1 MEKPFLHDTV
11 NCLFFVI
18 EKFSSLRLLTKIFHP
33 KLFLTLNFSSQKNK
47 KRNIDENFSQRK
59 LKKKRNLSERKISEL
74 RYSDSSIV
82 IHAAGY
88 TGDYKLTGAKM
99 NKQTQLYKHGQSVYI
114 FTTWLL
120 YYTIKATVEDTECQE
135 YIARINL
142 TYYRWCTTD
151 GVPTQLDIPVMV

>member
-1 MEKPFLHDTV
+1 
-11 NCLFFVI
+11 
-18 EKFSSLRLLTKIFHP
+18 
-33 KLFLTLNFSSQKNK
+33 
-47 KRNIDENFSQRK
+47 
-59 LKKKRNLSERKISEL
+59 
-74 RYSDSSIV
+74 
-82 IHAAGY
+82 
-88 TGDYKLTGAKM
+88 M
-99 NKQTQLYKHGQSVYI
+99 NKQTQLYKHGRSVYI